1 MWVSWAPDVRY
12 MSPASISVALGGS
25 KRAEVMKK
33 QTDKDDL

>member
-1 MWVSWAPDVRY
+1 

-25 KRAEVMKK
+25 KWAEVMKKIDIK